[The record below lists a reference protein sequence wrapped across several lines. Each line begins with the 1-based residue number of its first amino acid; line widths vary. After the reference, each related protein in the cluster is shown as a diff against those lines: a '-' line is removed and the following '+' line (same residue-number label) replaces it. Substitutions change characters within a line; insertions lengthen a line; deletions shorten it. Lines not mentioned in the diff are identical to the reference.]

1 MIDYYSMFMLAEEA
15 AEETSLFSAD
25 QMGGYAVTIL
35 CTIVNVLVAFI
46 VIKLFVF
53 KPILKVI
60 KNREEQIASQVDAA
74 ERSKEEA
81 ASNAEVSKQAIDDA
95 RAEASQ
101 ILENARADAEEQ
113 AKIIKMKAKEEA
125 DEIIDR
131 AQSEVLRMKKVSI
144 EQMKDEISDLAVEV
158 AGRVIG
164 DVVEHDKLKNLA
176 VKHTDE
182 LIEDE
187 VDSIGQ

>member
-1 MIDYYSMFMLAEEA
+1 MINMYSMFILAESA
-15 AEETSLFSAD
+15 AEESSLFSAD
-25 QMGGYAVTIL
+25 QMGGYAATIL
-35 CTIVNVLVAFI
+35 ITIINVLLVF
-46 VIKLFVF
+46 LFFKFVLF
-53 KPILKVI
+53 KPILGVI
-60 KNREEQIASQVDAA
+60 KKREEQINSNIANAA
-74 ERSKEEA
+74 KSEEEA
-81 ASNAEVSKQAIDDA
+81 AANAEVSKQAIDDA

-101 ILENARADAEEQ
+101 IMEDARADAEEQ

>member
-15 AEETSLFSAD
+15 AGETSLFSAD

-35 CTIVNVLVAFI
+35 CTIVNVMVAFI

-101 ILENARADAEEQ
+101 ILSDARTDAEEQ
-113 AKIIKMKAKEEA
+113 AQIIKNKANKEAE
-125 DEIIDR
+125 EIIDR
-131 AQSEVLRMKKVSI
+131 AHNEVIRMKKVSI

-164 DVVEHDKLKNLA
+164 DVVEHDKLKDLA
-176 VKHTDE
+176 DKHTE
-182 LIEDE
+182 EIIREE
-187 VDSIGQ
+187 VDGLDE